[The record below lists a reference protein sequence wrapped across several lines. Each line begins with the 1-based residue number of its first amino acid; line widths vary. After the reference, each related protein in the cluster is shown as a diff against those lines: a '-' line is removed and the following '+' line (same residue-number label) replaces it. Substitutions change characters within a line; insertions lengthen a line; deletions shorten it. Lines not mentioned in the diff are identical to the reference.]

1 MNKNYVI
8 QFWRLGLLGLLAG
21 SIPLLTQPATAKET
35 DNSSLELKNDAVVN
49 TQSPISK
56 PSAVTTTTKAIGLN
70 ETNISLS
77 SSKTQEANS
86 LSSIPIHQN
95 GQTSG
100 ELERSR
106 DSLSATVSPL
116 HSSPS
121 GEANANTPQVKGD
134 NDLSVTQEKQPLT
147 LPLASSLS
155 GKPPISSEAVAPANS
170 LAQESNAES
179 QDTAVKAEPITSNPD
194 PIEQVTGVTQ
204 LSGNGEEPTTDPM
217 GQVTNVSQLSD
228 VRPTDWAYEAL
239 RSLVERYGCIA
250 GYPDGTFRGNRSLS
264 RYEFAAGVNACLQQI
279 ERLIASSTSE
289 FATKQDLA
297 TLQRL
302 VDEFRPELTALGT
315 RVDKLEGRVA
325 FLEDHQFSTTTKLNG
340 QAIFAGV
347 GASGGAPNGKDGNI
361 ILVNRVRLNLVTSFT
376 GKDTL
381 ITGLQAYNFLGD
393 PFGGNS
399 LQNTLFPGS
408 TLTSGMTKLNFEPL
422 FPGFDAKN
430 LSTVGANSVNLY
442 KLLYIFPLAN
452 KFTVFAGTAAEVSD
466 AFPAITPFADDGQE
480 AISRFGGYN
489 PVVRVSGGTSG
500 TGLASAAGFIF
511 NISDKF
517 DLRALYGSVNANLPN
532 KAPDVLPGVSGTPLG
547 AGVFSGSSVVA
558 TQLTIKPTNSIDVGL
573 NYAHS
578 YHEINILG
586 TGLARSDANALG
598 GLPLGTPVQL
608 NSVGGTLTWRFT
620 PKVAFSAYGAYIFVD
635 DASRNVNASSNFSS
649 WMVGLHFKDL
659 LQQGDAVGLIF
670 GQPLFRVD
678 AGGAASL
685 RDSPDVRR
693 ATPYHLEAYYRF
705 KLTNNISITPGA
717 FVLFNPEGNSR
728 NDTTAV
734 GVIRTTFTF

>member
-1 MNKNYVI
+1 VNNNYVI
-8 QFWRLGLLGLLAG
+8 QVWRLGLLGLLAG

-35 DNSSLELKNDAVVN
+35 ANSSLELKNDAVVN
-49 TQSPISK
+49 TEAPISN
-56 PSAVTTTTKAIGLN
+56 PSAVTTATKAISLN
-70 ETNISLS
+70 ETSISPNS
-77 SSKTQEANS
+77 NNAQEVDS
-86 LSSIPIHQN
+86 LSSIPIDQN
-95 GQTSG
+95 G
-100 ELERSR
+100 
-106 DSLSATVSPL
+106 
-116 HSSPS
+116 
-121 GEANANTPQVKGD
+121 K
-134 NDLSVTQEKQPLT
+134 TQEKQHLT
-147 LPLASSLS
+147 SPLPLGSSLS
-155 GKPPISSEAVAPANS
+155 SKLPISSEPIAPTNS
-170 LAQESNAES
+170 LAQESNTQP
-179 QDTAVKAEPITSNPD
+179 QDSAVKAEPVTTNSD
-194 PIEQVTGVTQ
+194 PMGQVTGVTQ
-204 LSGNGEEPTTDPM
+204 LSGSGEQLTDPM

-250 GYPDGTFRGNRSLS
+250 GYPDGSFRGNRSLS

-325 FLEDHQFSTTTKLNG
+325 FLEDHQFSTTTKLSG

-361 ILVNRVRLNLVTSFT
+361 ILVNRLRLNLVTSFT

-381 ITGLQAYNFLGD
+381 ITGLQAYNFTGD
-393 PFGGNS
+393 PFGGTS

-408 TLTSGMTKLNFEPL
+408 TLTSGMTKLSFEPL

-480 AISRFGGYN
+480 AISRFAGYN
-489 PVVRVSGGTSG
+489 PVVRVSGGTSE

-532 KAPDVLPGVSGTPLG
+532 KAADVLPGVSGTPLG

-558 TQLTIKPTNSIDVGL
+558 TQLTIKPTNFIDIGL

-586 TGLARSDANALG
+586 TGLSRSDANALG

-608 NSVGGTLTWRFT
+608 NSLGGTLTWRLT
-620 PKVAFSAYGAYIFVD
+620 PKVAFSGYGAYIFVD

-649 WMVGLHFKDL
+649 WMVGVHFNDL
-659 LQQGDAVGLIF
+659 VKQGDALGLMF

-685 RDSPDVRR
+685 KDSPDVRR

-705 KLTNNISITPGA
+705 KVTNNISITPGA